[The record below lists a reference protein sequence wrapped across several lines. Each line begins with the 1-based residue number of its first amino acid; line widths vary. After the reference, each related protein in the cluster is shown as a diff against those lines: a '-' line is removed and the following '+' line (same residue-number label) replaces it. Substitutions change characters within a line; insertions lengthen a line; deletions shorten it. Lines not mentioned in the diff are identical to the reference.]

1 MRTVLQIPID
11 KELKVSSE
19 RLAEEYGFSSLQEV
33 VRVFLNQFSAKKL
46 ALGFSA
52 PGEFLSFEQEAIL
65 TERYLEAK
73 DNLAKT
79 KSYSLKNSRELIKN
93 LNS

>member
-46 ALGFSA
+46 ALGFSS
-52 PGEFLSFEQEAIL
+52 PNELLSFEQEAIL

-79 KSYSLKNSRELIKN
+79 KSYSLKDSRELIKN